1 MGARIRTPVITVA
14 GAVLL
19 LALLSMI
26 LPSTATYD
34 PWAWI
39 VWGREVVHGDLNT
52 IDGPSWKPLPVVV
65 TALAAPLGSI
75 APDVWIVV
83 ARAGALAAGVTAF
96 LLARRLAGTVA
107 GVLAAAPLLLA
118 PWFFWHAWLAN
129 SEGLLVATVLG
140 AIAAELDGRRRLALA
155 LGIAAGL
162 LRPEAWPF
170 LGLYALFL
178 LWRATPRGRVGI
190 VAALAILPLAWLLPE
205 KWGSGDYWRAATR
218 AQNPDPGAVS
228 LTARPWLTL
237 LRNFTEMIPLT
248 AWVVLVATALLAL
261 VVLLRARRD
270 GRAPRRTEEPGAASL
285 SADARADRGP
295 DPLVAVVAV
304 AVLGIAWFLLV
315 LVMTERGFSGNERY
329 LIQPVALVV
338 VAIASAAG
346 LVLRALPRTVTAVAV
361 AAFAVLV
368 GVTAASELPKQVR
381 RVTYEAHLVDE
392 LPRAVAAAGGAARLR
407 ACAPV
412 RTLNLMV
419 PQVAWQLRTH
429 ANAISAVVKGTPQP
443 RAAVLF
449 RLRLTKGDELRP
461 SRAAIAPRRRV
472 LARTAHWQIEA
483 TCRPTTGA
491 R

>member
-14 GAVLL
+14 GAILL
-19 LALLSMI
+19 LALLSLI
-26 LPSTATYD
+26 APSTATYD

-52 IDGPSWKPLPVVV
+52 VDGPSWKPLPVVV
-65 TALAAPLGSI
+65 TALAAPLGSV

-83 ARAGALAAGVTAF
+83 ARAGALAAGVSAF
-96 LLARRLAGTVA
+96 LVGRRVAGPVA
-107 GVLAAAPLLLA
+107 GVLAAVPLLLA
-118 PWFFWHAWLAN
+118 PWFFWHGWLAN
-129 SEGLLVATVLG
+129 SEGLLVAIVLG

-170 LGLYALFL
+170 VGLYAAWLF
-178 LWRATPRGRVGI
+178 WRATPRGRVGI
-190 VAALAILPLAWLLPE
+190 VAAMAVLPLAWLLPE

-237 LRNFTEMIPLT
+237 LRNFTEMIPLS
-248 AWVVLVATALLAL
+248 AWVVLVATALLA
-261 VVLLRARRD
+261 VAVAVRARR
-270 GRAPRRTEEPGAASL
+270 GAGAPPRAASL
-285 SADARADRGP
+285 SADARTARP
-295 DPLVAVVAV
+295 DPLVATAV
-304 AVLGIAWFLLV
+304 IAAFGLAWFLLV

-329 LIQPVALVV
+329 LIQPVALIV
-338 VAIASAAG
+338 VAIACAAG
-346 LVLRALPRTVTAVAV
+346 LVLRELPRPVTAVALG
-361 AAFAVLV
+361 AFAVLV
-368 GVTAASELPKQVR
+368 VVTAVSELPKQVR

-392 LPRAVAAAGGAARLR
+392 LPDAIAAAGGAARLR

-429 ANAISAVVKGTPQP
+429 ASDVSAVVKGTPQP
-443 RAAVLF
+443 REAVLF
-449 RLRLTKGDELRP
+449 RLRLTQGDSLRP
-461 SRAAIAPRRRV
+461 SLAAIAPRRRV
-472 LARTAHWQIEA
+472 LARTPHWQIEA

>member
-1 MGARIRTPVITVA
+1 MGARTRTPVVTVA
-14 GAVLL
+14 GAILL
-19 LALLSMI
+19 LALLSML

-39 VWGREVVHGDLNT
+39 VWGREVVHGDLDT

-75 APDVWIVV
+75 APDVWVVV
-83 ARAGALAAGVTAF
+83 ARAGALAAGVSAF
-96 LLARRLAGTVA
+96 LVARRLGGAVA
-107 GVLAAAPLLLA
+107 GAFAAVPLLLA
-118 PWFFWHAWLAN
+118 PWFFWHGWLAN
-129 SEGLLVATVLG
+129 SEGLLVAIVLG
-140 AIAAELDGRRRLALA
+140 AIAAELDGRRRLALG

-170 LGLYALFL
+170 VGLYAAWLF
-178 LWRATPRGRVGI
+178 WRATPRGRVGI
-190 VAALAILPLAWLLPE
+190 AAAMAILPLAWLLPE

-237 LRNFTEMIPLT
+237 LRNFTEMIPLS
-248 AWVVLVATALLAL
+248 AWVVLVSTALLA
-261 VVLLRARRD
+261 VVVAVRARR
-270 GRAPRRTEEPGAASL
+270 GGAAGRPDALSL
-285 SADARADRGP
+285 SADARTTRP
-295 DPLVAVVAV
+295 DPLVAVAWI
-304 AVLGIAWFLLV
+304 AGFGIAWFLLV

-329 LIQPVALVV
+329 LIQPVALIV

-346 LVLRALPRTVTAVAV
+346 LVLRELPRPVTAVAL

-368 GVTAASELPKQVR
+368 AVTAISELPKQVR

-392 LPRAVAAAGGAARLR
+392 LPRAIAAAGGAARLR

-429 ANAISAVVKGTPQP
+429 ASDVTAVVKGTPQP
-443 RAAVLF
+443 REAVLF
-449 RLRLTKGDELRP
+449 RLRLTEGDSLRP
-461 SRAAIAPRRRV
+461 SLGAIGPRARV